1 MRNLDYL
8 LVGGGLQNALIAS
21 ALTHHQP
28 TARVAVVEQAA
39 RLGGN
44 HLWCFHALDV
54 PEPSVPFVEP
64 FVVRRWPTY
73 RVRFPSYERA
83 LDEPYAAV
91 TSDAVHERLS
101 DLAAAGRLGLVL
113 GRAARTIEPGRV
125 ELESGEKL
133 TARVVIDSRG
143 PERFARHEAIGY
155 QKFLGLELEVTP
167 ESAPAEPTLMDCS
180 VEQVDGLRFF
190 YVLPL
195 APGRVLVEDTYFS
208 DHPNLDVTALE
219 AEILAYSERN
229 GLVVRAIARRERGVL
244 PLPARAA
251 VIREYDARLLRAGYQ
266 GGWFHPTTGYSFPLA
281 VRVATIV
288 ATSSEGELAERLGE
302 LAARTARQQRFAS
315 LLNRMLF
322 RGFVP
327 ERRRAA
333 FERFYRL
340 PPETVRRFYAL
351 SLTSADRARIVCGR
365 PPRGLSA
372 RGLFSAL
379 AHGSAAHHHQQGT
392 HS

>member
-1 MRNLDYL
+1 MGNLDYL

-21 ALTHHQP
+21 ALAHHQP
-28 TARVAVVEQAA
+28 TARVAVVEQTA
-39 RLGGN
+39 RIGGN

-54 PEPSVPFVEP
+54 PESAVPFVEP
-64 FVVRRWPTY
+64 FVVRRWPKY
-73 RVRFPSYERA
+73 RVRFPSYERT

-91 TSDAVHERLS
+91 TSDAVHEHLS
-101 DLAAAGRLGLVL
+101 DLAEAGRVELAL
-113 GRAARTIEPGRV
+113 GRAARTIGPGRV
-125 ELESGEKL
+125 ELESGEEL
-133 TARVVIDSRG
+133 TARIVIDSRG
-143 PERFARHEAIGY
+143 PERFARDEAIGY
-155 QKFLGLELEVTP
+155 QKFVGLELEVTP
-167 ESAPAEPTLMDCS
+167 ESAPAEPTLMDCT
-180 VEQVDGLRFF
+180 VDQVDGLRFF

-195 APGRVLVEDTYFS
+195 AAGRVLVEDTYFS
-208 DHPNLDVTALE
+208 DHPELEPAALE
-219 AEILAYSERN
+219 AEILAYAERS
-229 GLVVRAIARRERGVL
+229 GLVVRSVVRRERGVL
-244 PLPARAA
+244 PLPARAP
-251 VIREYDARLLRAGYQ
+251 VILEHDARLVRAGYQ

-281 VRVATIV
+281 VRVAAVV
-288 ATSSEGELAERLGE
+288 ATSSEGELSERLGE

-322 RGFVP
+322 RGFAP
-327 ERRRAA
+327 DRRSAA

-340 PPETVRRFYAL
+340 PAETVRRFYAL

-379 AHGSAAHHHQQGT
+379 AHGIGAHHHQQGT